1 MATPR
6 SRPPAAAS
14 RALLALAAAWLLPF
28 AGCRSAPDLAWKRV
42 VIAGV
47 DRAALFEWCRQ
58 VVVRRYAGTQIRI
71 DAAAGKIETGEVE
84 AVIRG
89 KVLRQRCA
97 VDVQAVADGH
107 EIALLVPLT
116 RREFDP
122 AAATPVT
129 WVELGSD
136 VVVEGLLLE
145 EICGL
150 ALARDPDAA
159 IVSTD
164 LPQLDSRR

>member
-1 MATPR
+1 MRPARR
-6 SRPPAAAS
+6 SLAAPF
-14 RALLALAAAWLLPF
+14 RALLALAAACLLPLG
-28 AGCRSAPDLAWKRV
+28 GCRGEPDLSWKRV
-42 VIAGV
+42 VLAGV
-47 DRAALFEWCRQ
+47 DRGELFEWCRQ

-71 DAAAGKIETGEVE
+71 DAAAGKIETGEIEEV
-84 AVIRG
+84 VRG
-89 KVLRQRCA
+89 KVLRERCA
-97 VDVQAVADGH
+97 VDVQAVAGGL
-107 EIALLVPLT
+107 EVAVFVPLS

-122 AAATPVT
+122 AATTPVT
-129 WVELGSD
+129 WVALGSD

-150 ALARDPDAA
+150 ALARDPDAS